1 MSYITVE
8 VDVNLDDVINP
19 ENVTSYLKH
28 LRQLDDK
35 TFAEIAKN
43 TGLDCLRETTVE
55 RLVTTLDR
63 FGVKA
68 MLEELADMASKENFH
83 NKYIV
88 ENHIKELS

>member
-8 VDVNLDDVINP
+8 VDVDLDDVLNP
-19 ENVTSYLKH
+19 ENVTSYLRK
-28 LRQLDDK
+28 LDDK
-35 TFAEIAKN
+35 TLAEIAKN
-43 TGLDCLRETTVE
+43 TGLDCSRETTVE